1 MFPIILNRK
10 ELKID
15 IWDTVGQEVFDTLHD
30 SYYFGAHACMLV
42 FDTTRKITYTN
53 LKKWYKEMRNHWP
66 KIPCIWIANKID
78 IDNRV
83 TQRSYKFAEQTKMPL
98 YFVSAADGTNVVQ
111 IFEDTLRMAKDY
123 KENPPAGDFMSEVM
137 DLLKDEALFP
147 GEGEDAMDN

>member
-1 MFPIILNRK
+1 
-10 ELKID
+10 
-15 IWDTVGQEVFDTLHD
+15 
-30 SYYFGAHACMLV
+30 
-42 FDTTRKITYTN
+42 
-53 LKKWYKEMRNHWP
+53 MRNHWP

-111 IFEDTLRMAKDY
+111 IFEDTLHLAKDF

-147 GEGEDAMDN
+147 GDDE